1 MSELES
7 RTQARLIAD
16 LKKRGWLTIKVS
28 LCSMPG
34 FPDVVALKD
43 GHIVFVEVKRPN
55 GKARPLQEYAHE
67 KIRKHGGIVI
77 VYDGG
82 DLPKELLI

>member
-7 RTQARLIAD
+7 RTQQRLIAD
-16 LKKRGWLTIKVS
+16 LKKRGWLVVKVS

-34 FPDVVALKD
+34 FPDIVALKD
-43 GHIVFVEVKRPN
+43 GQTIFVEVKRPN
-55 GKARPLQEYAHE
+55 GKTRPLQDYAHE
-67 KIRKHGGIVI
+67 KIKQHGGTVL